1 VRVVPRAGRDGVAGE
16 RAGALLVRLAA
27 APVDGQANHA
37 LVRVLGRA
45 LGVAASSVTILRGAT
60 GRDKVVRIAGL
71 AASVLRQRVDAL
83 SQAKEE

>member
-1 VRVVPRAGRDGVAGE
+1 MRVQPRAGKDGIAGE

-27 APVDGQANHA
+27 APVDGKANED

-45 LGVAASSVTILRGAT
+45 LGVAPSSVTILRGAT

-71 AASVLRQRVDAL
+71 AASVLRTRVDAL
-83 SQAKEE
+83 SRAKEE

>member
-1 VRVVPRAGRDGVAGE
+1 VRVQPRAGRDGIVGE

-27 APVDGQANHA
+27 APVDGQANDA
-37 LVRVLGRA
+37 LARVLGRA
-45 LGVAASSVTILRGAT
+45 LGVTPSSVTILRGAT

-71 AASVLRQRVDAL
+71 AASVLRKRVDAL